1 LSEQTSAS
9 IDAPAVPILGRGRWV
24 GVYALLVLGGVLLLA
39 TSFAVWANRVA
50 LNTNQFVTT
59 SSKLIE
65 DDRIRQVIANRAVD
79 TLYDNV
85 DVQAELRQ
93 QAPKDLKPFA
103 PVAAAGLRQ
112 GAYTL
117 VDRALRQP
125 QLQGVWQET
134 VRQAHRQLVDVLRG
148 GGTSVSTA
156 HGVVTLDLRRIVL
169 DTADRIGLGK
179 TAQEKLP
186 PDVGRIEVLRSN
198 ELRAAQGGFQLLKTL
213 AWFLPLLT
221 LASFALAIW
230 LALGRRRAVIRDL
243 GLVIAAVGIIG
254 LIATR
259 MIGSYVVDSLAA
271 DAQTRVAGS
280 DAWTIATELLRST
293 FRWQIAVGVLVV
305 ASAWLAGPRH
315 SALASRRALAP
326 FLRERAYPYAGVAA
340 VALVLLLTG
349 PAADFARLLS
359 VVVILA
365 CLVAG
370 IEILRRQTLL
380 EFPEESL
387 ALSLGAARVRVSGW
401 LEAGRAARPVVPGR
415 GGATAD
421 TAVPPPA
428 PASGLAAELR
438 ELADLH
444 AQGALTDE
452 EYAAAK
458 TRVLAGG

>member
-1 LSEQTSAS
+1 VSEQTTAS

-24 GVYALLVLGGVLLLA
+24 GVYVLLFLGGVLLLA

-59 SSKLIE
+59 SSQLIE
-65 DDRIRQVIANRAVD
+65 DDRIRQVIATRAVD

-85 DVQAELRQ
+85 DVQAELRR
-93 QAPKDLKPFA
+93 QAPRDLKPFA
-103 PVAAAGLRQ
+103 GVAAAGLRQ

-125 QLQGVWQET
+125 QLQGVWQAT

-148 GGTSVSTA
+148 GSTTVSTE
-156 HGVVTLDLRRIVL
+156 HGVVTLDLRRIVV

-179 TAQEKLP
+179 TVQQKLP

-221 LASFALAIW
+221 LASFALAVW
-230 LALGRRRAVIRDL
+230 LALGRRRAVVRDL
-243 GLVIAAVGIIG
+243 GLVITAVGIIG

-259 MIGSYVVDSLAA
+259 MIGSYVVDSLAV
-271 DAQTRVAGS
+271 DTETRAAGG

-293 FRWQIAVGVLVV
+293 FRWQIVVGVLVV
-305 ASAWLAGPRH
+305 AAAWLAGPRR
-315 SALASRRALAP
+315 SAFASRRALAP
-326 FLRERAYPYAGVAA
+326 FLRERAYPYAAVAV
-340 VALVLLLTG
+340 VALVLLVTG

-359 VVVILA
+359 VLVILA
-365 CLVAG
+365 CLIAG
-370 IEILRRQTLL
+370 VEVLRRQTLL

-401 LEAGRAARPVVPGR
+401 FDTARSARPVVARRVPP
-415 GGATAD
+415 AHE
-421 TAVPPPA
+421 TAVPPAA
-428 PASGLAAELR
+428 PPGGLTAQLR

-444 AQGALTDE
+444 ERGALTDG

-458 TRVLAGG
+458 AQVLAGG